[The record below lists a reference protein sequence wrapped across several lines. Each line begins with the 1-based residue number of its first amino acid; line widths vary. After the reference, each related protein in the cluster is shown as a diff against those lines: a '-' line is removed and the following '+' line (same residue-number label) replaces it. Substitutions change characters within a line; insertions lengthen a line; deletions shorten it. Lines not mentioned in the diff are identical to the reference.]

1 MQLFRHLKW
10 SAQAPHA
17 SPGGGGLCYVNPPV
31 KQATQAP
38 FVELSQF
45 VMAFLFKSFIK
56 KTLLRLLQIENK
68 SIILLSGN
76 IAEGLFALRI
86 S

>member
-17 SPGGGGLCYVNPPV
+17 SPGGLRYVNPPV
-31 KQATQAP
+31 RQATQAP